1 MFDKETS
8 FISTTPLDILAGI
21 FCLLSILGCTLCIV
35 ALVAVLVPLCPIN
48 INYNTSGYTLLVTN
62 DLHKNTLAK
71 TGYGIMTH
79 NGIRIW
85 KYQRQRDGSIKEI
98 QIFPR

>member
-35 ALVAVLVPLCPIN
+35 ALVAVLVPP
-48 INYNTSGYTLLVTN
+48 VP
-62 DLHKNTLAK
+62 D
-71 TGYGIMTH
+71 
-79 NGIRIW
+79 
-85 KYQRQRDGSIKEI
+85 KY
-98 QIFPR
+98 